1 MIALTQVE
9 VNKLVSKYESALGTG
24 KGDPWLQAHNAVIQ
38 ELSLQ
43 LRLAVYLDIAEP
55 VIYLSTES
63 AVKLAKVLP
72 RLQGE

>member
-9 VNKLVSKYESALGTG
+9 VEKLVYKYESALGTG
-24 KGDPWLQAHNAVIQ
+24 KGDPWLLAHYNVLQ
-38 ELSLQ
+38 EVSLQ

-63 AVKLAKVLP
+63 AVKLGKVLP